1 MESRENPVFG
11 RKVFFLN
18 PVFSTRNAVIG
29 RLIEDEFEVYVID
42 DYRDAK
48 SVLRAYPDSICFI
61 NIDDQLPHEHWLNFI
76 QSCETDPSLESIFLG
91 ILSSRINRADRDQF
105 MLKVSIPAGFIMM
118 NEKPED
124 IIETMEGIL
133 NINGAKGRRQYVR
146 ANCSS
151 DQDALLLIRSGSKVY
166 KMQLLDISVVGISCI
181 LSPQYKDM
189 FQPNSVV
196 RDVFVTLGKKNFT
209 CSVAVYAI
217 NSTQQYCKLILL
229 FMQGLP
235 YEAKRLIRSYV
246 TTRLQQTINNLIRG
260 NIRDM
265 TDYSKPADDAK
276 KPENDAFLFDV
287 SDEELQEAKTDADP
301 VSDSP
306 LSGSDEKPENL
317 SMTPLF

>member
-1 MESRENPVFG
+1 MESRENPTFG

-18 PVFSTRNAVIG
+18 PVLSTKNVIIS

-42 DYRDAK
+42 NYRDAK
-48 SVLRAYPDSICFI
+48 NVLRTYPDSVCFI
-61 NIDDQLPHEHWLNFI
+61 NIDDQLSHEQWLNFI

-91 ILSSRINRADRDQF
+91 ILATRISRADRDQF
-105 MLKVSIPAGFIMM
+105 MLKASIPAGFIMM

-124 IIETMEGIL
+124 ITETIEGIL

-151 DQDALLLIRSGSKVY
+151 DPDALMLVRSGSKVY
-166 KMQLLDISVVGISCI
+166 KMQLLDISVVGIACI
-181 LSPQYKDM
+181 LAPQYKDM
-189 FQPNSVV
+189 FQTNSVV

-217 NSTQQYCKLILL
+217 NSTPQYCKLILL

-235 YEAKRLIRSYV
+235 YEAKKTIRSYV
-246 TTRLQQTINNLIRG
+246 TTRLQQTVNNIIKG

-265 TDYSKPADDAK
+265 ADYSKAADNAEKSKD
-276 KPENDAFLFDV
+276 DAFLFDV
-287 SDEELQEAKTDADP
+287 SDEELQEEKTKEATDP
-301 VSDSP
+301 PS
-306 LSGSDEKPENL
+306 SGSAERPEAL
-317 SMTPLF
+317 SMTSLF